1 MNNLRSVKDYIKLF
15 LKGVAMGGADVVP
28 GVSGGT
34 IAFITGI
41 YETLLNAIKSF
52 DAEALRLL
60 FQFKLTALWRHVN
73 ASFLLTLL
81 SGIFL
86 SIITLAKVIHHLLEH
101 YPIQLWSFFFG
112 LIVISAVS
120 VSREITRWPGGVILS
135 GLVGVVIAYW
145 VTEATP
151 TDTPTDLWFIFLS
164 GAIAICAMIL
174 PGISGSFI
182 LLILGKYTYV
192 LGAVNDRNLIVIAVF
207 ALGCAV
213 GILSFARVISWM
225 LQRYHNVAVALL
237 AGFMIGSLNKIWPWK
252 VIVSTRINSSGEEVP
267 FITKNVWPGTYM
279 EMTGEPAYFW
289 QSLLFMLLGIAIVVV
304 LERLAT
310 RHEKVAKSA

>member
-1 MNNLRSVKDYIKLF
+1 MNNVRTVQDYVKLF

-60 FQFKLTALWRHVN
+60 FHLRLTALWRHVN

-86 SIITLAKVIHHLLEH
+86 SIITLAKVIHYLLEY

-112 LIVISAVS
+112 LIVISALS
-120 VSREITRWPGGVILS
+120 ISREIIRWPAGVVIS
-135 GLVGVVIAYW
+135 GLVGVVIAYGI
-145 VTEATP
+145 TEATP
-151 TDTPTDLWFIFLS
+151 TETPTDLWFIFIS

-182 LLILGKYTYV
+182 LLILGKYTYI
-192 LGAVNDRNLIVIAVF
+192 LGAVNDRNLLVIVVF
-207 ALGCAV
+207 AAGCVV

-225 LQRYHNVAVALL
+225 LQHYHDIAIALL

-252 VIVSTRINSSGEEVP
+252 VVVSTRINSSGEEIP
-267 FITKNVWPGTYM
+267 FLTKNVFPGTYV
-279 EMTGEPAYFW
+279 ETTGEPAFFW
-289 QSLLFMLLGIAIVVV
+289 QSLLFMFLGIAIVVV
-304 LERLAT
+304 LEKLAT